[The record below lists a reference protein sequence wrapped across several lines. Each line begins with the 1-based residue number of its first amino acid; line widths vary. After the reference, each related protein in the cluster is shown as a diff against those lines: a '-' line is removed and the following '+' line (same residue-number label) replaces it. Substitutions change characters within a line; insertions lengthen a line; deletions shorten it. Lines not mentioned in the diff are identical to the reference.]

1 MRFVL
6 EHSKH
11 ERDIQ
16 PECTS
21 RHDECVE
28 VSRKESVEAND
39 KWGKKVVE
47 FFGKLS
53 FKLKFVLLVV
63 AAAALFG
70 FFGCVLPWITDNH
83 ETQYLMTSDLKSAVD
98 IDSLSTVDYTYHG
111 IVEKH
116 GRFLW
121 MDRVDYRVKYE
132 AHIRASYTMSDI
144 QFDID
149 EENEVVTA
157 YLPKAQVGEP
167 QLDNS
172 KYGYLPENAT
182 ADMKDV
188 LSLCRKDAADEVDK
202 KEIKKQADASL
213 QDTVKALTM
222 PLIEDKYELDFKPL
236 ADYKG
241 EADSNA

>member
-1 MRFVL
+1 M
-6 EHSKH
+6 EHGKH
-11 ERDIQ
+11 ERGIQ
-16 PECTS
+16 PRCTS
-21 RHDECVE
+21 ERDECVE
-28 VSRKESVEAND
+28 VSRKEAGEANS
-39 KWGKKVVE
+39 KLGKKAVE

-53 FKLKFVLLVV
+53 PKVKLSLV
-63 AAAALFG
+63 AAVALFV
-70 FFGCVLPWITDNH
+70 FFGYVLPWITDNH
-83 ETQYLMTSDLKSAVD
+83 ETQYLATSDLKAAVD

-116 GRFLW
+116 GKFLW

-144 QFDID
+144 QFGID
-149 EENEVVTA
+149 EENKVVTA

-172 KYGYLPENAT
+172 KFGYLPENAT

-188 LSLCRKDAADEVDK
+188 LSLCREDAADEVDK

-213 QDTVKALTM
+213 RDTVKALTL
-222 PLIEDKYELDFKPL
+222 PLIEDEYKLDFKPL

>member
-1 MRFVL
+1 M

-16 PECTS
+16 PECTTGL
-21 RHDECVE
+21 DERVE
-28 VSRKESVEAND
+28 VSREEAEEAND
-39 KWGKKVVE
+39 KWGKKVAKL
-47 FFGKLS
+47 FGKLS
-53 FKLKFVLLVV
+53 TKVKIALVV
-63 AAAALFG
+63 VIAAALFV
-70 FFGCVLPWITDNH
+70 FFRGVLPWITDNH
-83 ETQYLMTSDLKSAVD
+83 ETQYLTTSDLKSAVD

-149 EENEVVTA
+149 EEHKVVTA

-172 KYGYLPENAT
+172 KFGYLPENAT

-236 ADYKG
+236 AEYKG
-241 EADSNA
+241 KADSNA

>member
-11 ERDIQ
+11 ERGIQ

-21 RHDECVE
+21 GHDERVE
-28 VSRKESVEAND
+28 VSRKEAVEANN
-39 KWGKKVVE
+39 KWGKKVAKL
-47 FFGKLS
+47 FGKLS
-53 FKLKFVLLVV
+53 TKVKIALVV
-63 AAAALFG
+63 VIAVTLVG
-70 FFGCVLPWITDNH
+70 FFAFILPSMLDND
-83 ETQYLMTSDLKSAVD
+83 ETQYLTTSDLKSAVD

-149 EENEVVTA
+149 EENKVVTA

-172 KYGYLPENAT
+172 KFGYLPENAT

-213 QDTVKALTM
+213 RDTVKALTL
-222 PLIEDKYELDFKPL
+222 PLIEDDYKLVFKPL
-236 ADYKG
+236 TEYKG

>member
-6 EHSKH
+6 EHCKH

-16 PECTS
+16 SECPS

-28 VSRKESVEAND
+28 ASRKEAAEAND
-39 KWGKKVVE
+39 KWGKKVAKL
-47 FFGKLS
+47 FGKLS
-53 FKLKFVLLVV
+53 TTVKIALVV
-63 AAAALFG
+63 VIVVALVG
-70 FFGCVLPWITDNH
+70 FFGFILPSMLDND
-83 ETQYLMTSDLKSAVD
+83 ETQYLTTSDLKSAVD

-121 MDRVDYRVKYE
+121 MNRVDYRVKYE

-144 QFDID
+144 QFGID
-149 EENEVVTA
+149 KENKVVTA

-172 KYGYLPENAT
+172 KFGYLPENAT

-213 QDTVKALTM
+213 RDTVKALTM
-222 PLIEDKYELDFKPL
+222 PLIEDEYELDFKPL
-236 ADYKG
+236 TDYKG

>member
-1 MRFVL
+1 M

-11 ERDIQ
+11 ERGIQ
-16 PECTS
+16 SECTS
-21 RHDECVE
+21 EHDERVE
-28 VSRKESVEAND
+28 VSRKEAIEAND
-39 KWGKKVVE
+39 KWGKKVAKH
-47 FFGKLS
+47 FGKLS
-53 FKLKFVLLVV
+53 TKVKIALVAVIVV
-63 AAAALFG
+63 ALVG
-70 FFGCVLPWITDNH
+70 FFRVVLPWITDNH
-83 ETQYLMTSDLKSAVD
+83 ETQYLTTSDLKSAVD

-149 EENEVVTA
+149 EEHKAVTA

-172 KYGYLPENAT
+172 KFGYLPENAI

-188 LSLCRKDAADEVDK
+188 LSLCRIDAADEVDK

-213 QDTVKALTM
+213 RDTVKALTL
-222 PLIEDKYELDFKPL
+222 PLIEDEYELDFKPL
-236 ADYKG
+236 AEYKG

>member
-16 PECTS
+16 SECTS

-28 VSRKESVEAND
+28 VTKKEAVEAND

-83 ETQYLMTSDLKSAVD
+83 ETQYLTTSDLKSAVD

-172 KYGYLPENAT
+172 KFGYLPENAT